1 VLSSTFHRR
10 PAATAISALR
20 IFSTPYFH
28 LPLPAHAVRVL
39 LVGGDGSDE
48 LVRLVQGAVAS
59 VRGSV
64 MAARA
69 REALRVD
76 VTAELLSCPVPVLF
90 LGGKRDRLL
99 RSGLPIE
106 VRALRADVEIRMLDA
121 PHLALQ
127 THPDEAMRL
136 LEGFALRCA
145 QGGRRGAADGILR
158 ERGGAPGVEARPE
171 AEAAEAE
178 AAEAG

>member
-1 VLSSTFHRR
+1 
-10 PAATAISALR
+10 
-20 IFSTPYFH
+20 
-28 LPLPAHAVRVL
+28 VRVL